1 MPKIKKSEYIKYSRT
16 LVRKLYSTG
25 CWGAGSMYED
35 NLLDGLPDK
44 SIGRKVLDA
53 LIKQRIIIG
62 KKKKYGHK
70 YYQNTERMDKIKEIV
85 KEQGN
90 SSIIPILLMI

>member
-1 MPKIKKSEYIKYSRT
+1 MKIHKSDYVKYSRF
-16 LVRKLYSTG
+16 LVRKLHKSG

-70 YYQNTERMDKIKEIV
+70 YYLNTERMDKIKEIV

-90 SSIIPILLMI
+90 KSIIPILLMI

>member
-1 MPKIKKSEYIKYSRT
+1 VKVYKSDYVKYSRFI
-16 LVRKLYSTG
+16 VRRLYIKG

-44 SIGRKVLDA
+44 AIGKKVLEA
-53 LIKQRIIIG
+53 LVKQRIIFG

-70 YYQNTERMDKIKEIV
+70 YYLNTERMDKAKEIV
-85 KEQGN
+85 KEKGTR
-90 SSIIPILLMI
+90 SIIPLLLML

>member
-1 MPKIKKSEYIKYSRT
+1 VKIHKSDYVKYSRF
-16 LVRKLYSTG
+16 LVRKLNKSG

-44 SIGRKVLDA
+44 SVGRKVLDA

-70 YYQNTERMDKIKEIV
+70 YYLNTKRMDKAKEIV

-90 SSIIPILLMI
+90 KSIISILLII

>member
-1 MPKIKKSEYIKYSRT
+1 VKVHKSDYIKYSRFI
-16 LVRKLYSTG
+16 VRKLYKSG

-70 YYQNTERMDKIKEIV
+70 YYLNTERGDKAKEIV
-85 KEQGN
+85 KEQGIK
-90 SSIIPILLMI
+90 SIIPILLMI

>member
-1 MPKIKKSEYIKYSRT
+1 VKIHKSDYIKYSRF
-16 LVRKLYSTG
+16 LVRKLYKND

-44 SIGRKVLDA
+44 TIGRKVLNA

-70 YYQNTERMDKIKEIV
+70 YYLNTERMDKAREIV

-90 SSIIPILLMI
+90 KSIIPILLMI